1 MVNQDRHRSGAG
13 AVACGGSATSP
24 GGKSPPMPPGGR
36 AGRFFR
42 HGRDKNGTRLR
53 ISCKMTREPDPILDV
68 MPALRRYAVALSRD
82 EAEADDL
89 VQDALLRG
97 HEARR
102 SFRPGANLRVW
113 LFAILRNAFLDRRR
127 RRAAE
132 SRRDDAAAVLA
143 PLSIDAPQEAAVR
156 LAQVREAFLR
166 LPEDQREALSLVA
179 VEGLTYAAAAA
190 VAGIPI
196 GTLMSRVARARAEL
210 RAFEEGR
217 GRGRNLKV
225 VGGRDGT
232 GE

>member
-1 MVNQDRHRSGAG
+1 MAG
-13 AVACGGSATSP
+13 ASRGRRSTLRRFCRRTWPQGGPDAAR
-24 GGKSPPMPPGGR
+24 R
-36 AGRFFR
+36 AERTGFFR
-42 HGRDKNGTRLR
+42 HGEDKNGPRLR

-179 VEGLTYAAAAA
+179 VEGLTYAEAAA